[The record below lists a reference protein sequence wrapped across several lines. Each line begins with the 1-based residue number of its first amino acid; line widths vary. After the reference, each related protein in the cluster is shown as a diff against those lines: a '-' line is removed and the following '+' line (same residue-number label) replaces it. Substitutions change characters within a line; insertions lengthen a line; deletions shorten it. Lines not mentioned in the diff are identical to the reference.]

1 MESVDILLLELL
13 SEKKKDRLRAAELLG
28 QLGDPKAVRPLLGI
42 VHNSYEDIDV
52 RIAATRSVAKIGDLN
67 AVPELLDAYGVC
79 TKKLEKPILLA
90 IGQIL
95 GRTFPNDDN
104 SREIYSR
111 GLNALI
117 HLVQRDASNLP
128 LRAQDDA
135 RDRAEA
141 AAEALGRTGD
151 PKAIPVLTTALERYP
166 DEYVRKAARESLQ
179 RFILTHPDAVLRNTP
194 DDRHR
199 LGRLIQDSERDQ
211 LLREICK

>member
-95 GRTFPNDDN
+95 GRTFPDDDN
-104 SREIYSR
+104 SREIYSDA
-111 GLNALI
+111 LNTLI

-166 DEYVRKAARESLQ
+166 DEDVRNAARESLQ
-179 RFILTHPDAVLRNTP
+179 RFILTHPDAILRNTP
-194 DDRHR
+194 EERHR
-199 LGRLIQDSERDQ
+199 LGRQIQDAQRDELSQ
-211 LLREICK
+211 QICK

>member
-1 MESVDILLLELL
+1 MGTVDILLWGLL

-52 RIAATRSVAKIGDLN
+52 RIAAIQSVAKIGDLN
-67 AVPELLDAYGVC
+67 AVPELLNAYGVC

-95 GRTFPNDDN
+95 GRTFPDDDN
-104 SREIYSR
+104 SREVYSDA
-111 GLNALI
+111 LNTLI
-117 HLVQRDASNLP
+117 RFVQDDASYLP
-128 LRAQDDA
+128 LRVKYDV

-141 AAEALGRTGD
+141 AAEALRRTGD
-151 PKAIPVLTTALERYP
+151 PKAIPVLTTALEGYP

-179 RFILTHPDAVLRNTP
+179 RFIFTHPDAVLRISP

-199 LGRLIQDSERDQ
+199 LGRLIQDAQRD
-211 LLREICK
+211 EILQEVCK